1 MRTQAVDREAY
12 RGNRGWLAPP
22 TGIGNG
28 KILTGRS
35 VGCWSDGTSEGA
47 GPAKPSELHFL
58 VEMTVD
64 LIPTAAALATLQCS
78 LAMRRASSP
87 GQALGRRSGMLFAE
101 GRKSHE

>member
-64 LIPTAAALATLQCS
+64 LYS
-78 LAMRRASSP
+78 HRSSSGNFAM
-87 GQALGRRSGMLFAE
+87 FARDAPRFVAWA
-101 GRKSHE
+101 GAGSA